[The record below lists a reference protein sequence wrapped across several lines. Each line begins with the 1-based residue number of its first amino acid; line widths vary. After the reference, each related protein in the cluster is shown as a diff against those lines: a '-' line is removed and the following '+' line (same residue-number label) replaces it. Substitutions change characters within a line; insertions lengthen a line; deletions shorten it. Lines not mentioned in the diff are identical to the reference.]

1 MSNGNTQAVERQSP
15 VNETQDSRAISIVS
29 VNVDRLTSYKL
40 RSIEEY
46 ALTSDTNVLGMQEVV
61 SKGAEYLERVRFS
74 RVNFAEIRHNEVT
87 SNGNYGYTTRTNRN
101 GKTLRDFLNKYNLA
115 IVNSYF
121 ATGAKNTNSHVTY
134 YSKHKNNQKRSE
146 IDFIIACKGSTPLF
160 RKIRI
165 KRKVGEKIHKRTK
178 FDHQPVEALVSQ
190 KFRKYS
196 NQNPKMHRN
205 YKEFFK
211 IDANR
216 WKLNE
221 QIRQGFEEGIAKLP
235 LSSNSE
241 KQPRLNFQTFK
252 SAVKQAI
259 ENCIPLVA
267 HERLYRTSSDR
278 TETLFE
284 IRRRVWKSLTENESK
299 ILKKM
304 IRKSTLNDYKAWAD
318 LQVRRID
325 TAMVKNDI
333 HEAFKQAERIVG
345 KKRKPQRTITMED
358 GKYLND
364 KKRVKVFQEYLQLT
378 KRNRD
383 ENIIDTELDIPEA
396 KTEDINIFPPT
407 LEELEET
414 AKTLKNYK
422 VPGPD
427 GITNE
432 VLKNNRM
439 VLKYLQQ
446 LAEERFLDP
455 SGLKKMNLLPSQL
468 ETLYFYTK
476 KGNHQLPSNYRPIPL
491 LNTPYKLITKI
502 INNRLKN
509 ILERTVGSYQ
519 SEFRENTGTRQ
530 KNNQLLL
537 NRSKLS
543 QMENL
548 KILCLFIDFKNA
560 FDSCKHPFLEL
571 SLKERK
577 VPTNFVNII
586 LYLYKYAAVQVKIG
600 KHISDRVEINKGVL
614 QGDSLSPMLFVLA
627 LDSLLRRIIKK
638 INLNF
643 LEAEFSFQNILGFA
657 DDLCIMSKDRN
668 ILKHFV
674 QYTEELSQLSGLK
687 INTQK
692 TQLMGIVR
700 RRKLKDKLSDTAIQ
714 QLVNK
719 HTCTSCSRNFSSRDA
734 LVGHKAQYLE
744 PGTALVRSRKG
755 TTAVAAAE
763 LNFLYNN
770 IPIEENLETNL
781 GTIKGVKTFRYLGV
795 DITATAETHVNP
807 SARIRSA
814 QETLRKLQPIL
825 RSNMLTARRKKNIV
839 KALVV
844 SKIQYGSE
852 FWNLENKDTSKAL
865 NKLSRDIK
873 RTLLQPNPTQ
883 LLEHTKRANTLKAG
897 DINILKILKEKQKSW
912 LETCTTTEMDME
924 LAESSRKLEA
934 YLFPQTATP
943 TEDLNIPLE
952 HIGEELEHHEPRPP
966 LHPPPPAEN
975 MLTPPQTTPQTT
987 P

>member
-1 MSNGNTQAVERQSP
+1 
-15 VNETQDSRAISIVS
+15 
-29 VNVDRLTSYKL
+29 
-40 RSIEEY
+40 
-46 ALTSDTNVLGMQEVV
+46 
-61 SKGAEYLERVRFS
+61 
-74 RVNFAEIRHNEVT
+74 
-87 SNGNYGYTTRTNRN
+87 
-101 GKTLRDFLNKYNLA
+101 
-115 IVNSYF
+115 
-121 ATGAKNTNSHVTY
+121 
-134 YSKHKNNQKRSE
+134 
-146 IDFIIACKGSTPLF
+146 
-160 RKIRI
+160 
-165 KRKVGEKIHKRTK
+165 
-178 FDHQPVEALVSQ
+178 
-190 KFRKYS
+190 
-196 NQNPKMHRN
+196 
-205 YKEFFK
+205 
-211 IDANR
+211 
-216 WKLNE
+216 
-221 QIRQGFEEGIAKLP
+221 
-235 LSSNSE
+235 
-241 KQPRLNFQTFK
+241 
-252 SAVKQAI
+252 
-259 ENCIPLVA
+259 
-267 HERLYRTSSDR
+267 
-278 TETLFE
+278 
-284 IRRRVWKSLTENESK
+284 
-299 ILKKM
+299 
-304 IRKSTLNDYKAWAD
+304 
-318 LQVRRID
+318 
-325 TAMVKNDI
+325 
-333 HEAFKQAERIVG
+333 
-345 KKRKPQRTITMED
+345 
-358 GKYLND
+358 
-364 KKRVKVFQEYLQLT
+364 
-378 KRNRD
+378 
-383 ENIIDTELDIPEA
+383 
-396 KTEDINIFPPT
+396 
-407 LEELEET
+407 
-414 AKTLKNYK
+414 
-422 VPGPD
+422 
-427 GITNE
+427 
-432 VLKNNRM
+432 M

-446 LAEERFLDP
+446 LTEELFLDP
-455 SGLKKMNLLPSQL
+455 SGPNKDELISLSTGNIIF
-468 ETLYFYTK
+468 LYK
-476 KGNHQLPSNYRPIPL
+476 KGNHQLPSNYRPISL
-491 LNTPYKLITKI
+491 LNTSYKLITKI

-509 ILERTVGSYQ
+509 TLERTVGNYQ
-519 SEFRENTGTRQ
+519 SGFRENTGTRQ
-530 KNNQLLL
+530 KTQLLL
-537 NRSKLS
+537 NRCKLS
-543 QMENL
+543 QMENS
-548 KILCLFIDFKNA
+548 KILCLFIDFKKA
-560 FDSCKHPFLEL
+560 FDSCKHPLLEL

-577 VPTNFVNII
+577 VPANFINII
-586 LYLYKYAAVQVKIG
+586 LYLYKYAAVQVKIE

-614 QGDSLSPMLFVLA
+614 QGDSLSPTLFVLA

-734 LVGHKAQYLE
+734 LVGHKAQCLE

-883 LLEHTKRANTLKAG
+883 PLEHTKKANTLKAG

-966 LHPPPPAEN
+966 LHPPPPGEN